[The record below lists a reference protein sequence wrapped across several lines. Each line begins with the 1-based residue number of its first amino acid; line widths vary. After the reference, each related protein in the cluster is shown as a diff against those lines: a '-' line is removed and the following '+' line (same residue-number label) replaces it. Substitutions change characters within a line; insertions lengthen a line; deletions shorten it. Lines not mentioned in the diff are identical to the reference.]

1 MTVLC
6 TTNKNGDILGSTL
19 TSGYHPLFYRNNNQ
33 VIIEGITYTVNE
45 TSMATEASSGV
56 FWAFIRLTAI
66 HNRN

>member
-6 TTNKNGDILGSTL
+6 TTNKSGDILGSTL
-19 TSGYHPLFYRNNNQ
+19 ISGYHPFFYRNN
-33 VIIEGITYTVNE
+33 TYAVNE